1 MDINMSYQIS
11 DSEKKSIM
19 AELKATYI
27 YIITPFIL
35 LVFVKLYSS
44 NYQDI
49 LTASDWSLAACIIF
63 GQITANISK
72 SVSSIKL
79 STNESQFSY
88 YTAKRF
94 LCVVVSLML
103 YFAVLLKPHMYLG
116 IAQIIIF
123 IFASY
128 MHFRDG
134 FTNFLLQR
142 KIGKK

>member
-1 MDINMSYQIS
+1 
-11 DSEKKSIM
+11 
-19 AELKATYI
+19 
-27 YIITPFIL
+27 
-35 LVFVKLYSS
+35 
-44 NYQDI
+44 
-49 LTASDWSLAACIIF
+49 
-63 GQITANISK
+63 
-72 SVSSIKL
+72 
-79 STNESQFSY
+79 
-88 YTAKRF
+88 
-94 LCVVVSLML
+94 ML